1 MNNPETGY
9 DDPNINNNGGNA
21 GYPEFSAVHEYP
33 KVDKLVPRGNQFQQ
47 KKIEPQKI
55 QAQKKQTKTK
65 KKKKIKPMFVPT
77 NQIYMD
83 QEGKKYMAVPVGK
96 PKLVPV
102 AVNNPTPM
110 AYAPYNA
117 YPNAY
122 PNTYP
127 NYNGAYYQ
135 QPQAYAYYPPPPRY
149 GMGYYY

>member
-1 MNNPETGY
+1 
-9 DDPNINNNGGNA
+9 
-21 GYPEFSAVHEYP
+21 
-33 KVDKLVPRGNQFQQ
+33 
-47 KKIEPQKI
+47 
-55 QAQKKQTKTK
+55 
-65 KKKKIKPMFVPT
+65 MFVPMD
-77 NQIYMD
+77 QIYMD

-117 YPNAY
+117 YTNAY
-122 PNTYP
+122 PNAYP

-135 QPQAYAYYPPPPRY
+135 QPQAYAYYPPPPPPRY